1 MKPVLPLIVLL
12 LSAVAAAANPTVPWP
27 RGAHAA
33 IVLTYDD
40 AVPSDLTVAIPQLDR
55 ANLKGTFFLMGKA
68 MHAED
73 LPRWHAAAASGHELA
88 NHTVNHPCYRGTYDM
103 PPQYN
108 SESYSVDTLLSEI
121 NVMNILLTAI
131 DGQPKHAFGTPCAQT
146 KVGGRSD
153 KDVNKDAEKKDY
165 IGPLKAS
172 GLASY
177 IRDPAV
183 PVVDQQANQ
192 KTDSKPSSEASS
204 ETSSATTSPVPK
216 VSNAAFVG
224 SSGAEMIAWV
234 KEVEK
239 SEGVGVIVFHGV
251 GGDYLS
257 VSAEAHQQLLDYLV
271 AHRAEIWTAS
281 YSEAMDY
288 VVKHAR

>member
-12 LSAVAAAANPTVPWP
+12 LSVVAAAANPPFTWP
-27 RGAHAA
+27 HGEHAA

-73 LPRWHAAAASGHELA
+73 LPRWRAAAAAGHELA
-88 NHTVNHPCYRGTYDM
+88 NHTINHPCYRGTYDM

-108 SESYSVDTLLSEI
+108 SEGYSVDTLLSEI

-146 KVGGRSD
+146 RVGGGSD
-153 KDVNKDAEKKDY
+153 KDVDKDAEKKDY

-183 PVVDQQANQ
+183 PVVDQKTNQ
-192 KTDSKPSSEASS
+192 KTDSKPSPEANS

-216 VSNAAFVG
+216 VSNTAFVG
-224 SSGAEMIAWV
+224 SSGAEMIAWI

-239 SEGVGVIVFHGV
+239 SEGVGIIVFHGV

-257 VSAEAHQQLLDYLV
+257 VSAEAHQQLLDYLA
-271 AHRAEIWTAS
+271 AHRAEIWTAP
-281 YSEAMDY
+281 YSEEMDY
-288 VVKHAR
+288 VVKHAH

>member
-1 MKPVLPLIVLL
+1 MKHLLALIVLL
-12 LSAVAAAANPTVPWP
+12 LSTVAAAVDPPFAWP
-27 RGAHAA
+27 HGQHAA

-40 AVPSDLTVAIPQLDR
+40 AVPSDLAIVIPQLDR
-55 ANLKGTFFLMGKA
+55 AGLKGTFFLMGKA

-73 LPRWHAAAASGHELA
+73 LPRWRAAAASGHELA
-88 NHTVNHPCYRGTYDM
+88 NHTINHPCNRGTYDM

-146 KVGGRSD
+146 KVGVGSD
-153 KDVNKDAEKKDY
+153 KDVDKEAERKDY

-177 IRDPAV
+177 IRDPAIPIV
-183 PVVDQQANQ
+183 NG
-192 KTDSKPSSEASS
+192 KTDSK
-204 ETSSATTSPVPK
+204 TSSATSSPVPK
-216 VSNAAFVG
+216 FSDTAFVG

-257 VSAEAHQQLLDYLV
+257 VSSEAHQQLLDYLA
-271 AHRAEIWTAS
+271 AHRAEIWTAP
-281 YSEAMDY
+281 YTETMDY
-288 VVKHAR
+288 VVKRAR

>member
-1 MKPVLPLIVLL
+1 MKHLLALTVLL
-12 LSAVAAAANPTVPWP
+12 LSAAAAAVDPSFTWLH
-27 RGAHAA
+27 GQHAA

-68 MHAED
+68 THVED
-73 LPRWHAAAASGHELA
+73 LPRWRAAAASGHELA
-88 NHTVNHPCYRGTYDM
+88 NHTINHPCNRGTYDM
-103 PPQYN
+103 PAPYY
-108 SESYSVDTLLSEI
+108 SENYTVETLLTEI
-121 NVMNILLTAI
+121 RVMNMLLTAI

-146 KVGGRSD
+146 KAGGGVD
-153 KDVNKDAEKKDY
+153 KDAEKKDY

-177 IRDPAV
+177 IRDPAI
-183 PVVDQQANQ
+183 PVI
-192 KTDSKPSSEASS
+192 S
-204 ETSSATTSPVPK
+204 SPVPK
-216 VSNAAFVG
+216 FSGTAFVG

-257 VSAEAHQQLLDYLV
+257 VSAEAHQQLLDYLA
-271 AHRAEIWTAS
+271 AHRAEIWTAP
-281 YSEAMDY
+281 YTEAMDY

>member
-1 MKPVLPLIVLL
+1 LALTVLL
-12 LSAVAAAANPTVPWP
+12 LSTAAAAADPAFAWP
-27 RGAHAA
+27 HGQHAA

-40 AVPSDLTVAIPQLDR
+40 AVPSDLAVAIPQLDR

-68 MHAED
+68 MHAGD
-73 LPRWHAAAASGHELA
+73 LPRWRAAAASGHELA
-88 NHTVNHPCYRGTYDM
+88 NHTINHPCNRGIYDM

-108 SESYSVDTLLSEI
+108 SESYSVQTLLSEI

-146 KVGGRSD
+146 KVGGQ
-153 KDVNKDAEKKDY
+153 DY
-165 IGPLKAS
+165 IGPLQAS
-172 GLASY
+172 GLVTY

-183 PVVDQQANQ
+183 PVVTQKANQ
-192 KTDSKPSSEASS
+192 KTDSKLSSEASS
-204 ETSSATTSPVPK
+204 ETSSAASSPVPK
-216 VSNAAFVG
+216 FSGTAFAG

-257 VSAEAHQQLLDYLV
+257 VSADAHQQLLDYLA
-271 AHRAEIWTAS
+271 AHRVEIWTAP
-281 YSEAMDY
+281 YTEAMDY
-288 VVKHAR
+288 VVKHAH

>member
-1 MKPVLPLIVLL
+1 MQHSLALIVLA
-12 LSAVAAAANPTVPWP
+12 LSAVATAEDPALTWP
-27 RGAHAA
+27 HGQHAA

-40 AVPSDLTVAIPQLDR
+40 AVPSDLAVVMPQLDH
-55 ANLKGTFFLMGKA
+55 AGIKGTFFLMGKA
-68 MHAED
+68 MRAED
-73 LPRWHAAAASGHELA
+73 LPRWRAAASSGHELA
-88 NHTVNHPCYRGTYDM
+88 NHTINHPCYRGTYDM
-103 PPQYN
+103 PPQYT
-108 SESYSVDTLLSEI
+108 SESYSVETLLSEI
-121 NVMNILLTAI
+121 NVMNVLLTAI

-146 KVGGRSD
+146 KVGGAME
-153 KDVNKDAEKKDY
+153 KDAEKQDY
-165 IGPLKAS
+165 LVPLKAS
-172 GLASY
+172 GLVSY

-183 PVVDQQANQ
+183 PVV
-192 KTDSKPSSEASS
+192 PS
-204 ETSSATTSPVPK
+204 TTRSATPRFSGT
-216 VSNAAFVG
+216 AFVG

-239 SEGVGVIVFHGV
+239 SGGVGVIVFHGV

-257 VSAEAHQQLLDYLV
+257 VSAEAHQQLLDYLA

>member
-1 MKPVLPLIVLL
+1 MRHLWALTVFL
-12 LSAVAAAANPTVPWP
+12 LSAAAAAVDPPFTWP
-27 RGAHAA
+27 HGEHAA

-40 AVPSDLTVAIPQLDR
+40 AVPSDLTIAIPQLDR

-68 MHAED
+68 MHADD
-73 LPRWHAAAASGHELA
+73 LPRWRAAAASGHELA
-88 NHTVNHPCYRGTYDM
+88 NHTINHPCYRGTYDM

-131 DGQPKHAFGTPCAQT
+131 DGRPKHAFGTPCAQT
-146 KVGGRSD
+146 KVGGGSG
-153 KDVNKDAEKKDY
+153 KDVDKDAEKKDY

-177 IRDPAV
+177 IRDPAIL
-183 PVVDQQANQ
+183 VVSQETNQKSNQ
-192 KTDSKPSSEASS
+192 KTDSKPSPEASS
-204 ETSSATTSPVPK
+204 ETSSPVPK
-216 VSNAAFVG
+216 FSNTAFVG

-257 VSAEAHQQLLDYLV
+257 VSAEAHQQLLDYLA
-271 AHRAEIWTAS
+271 AHRTEIWTAP

-288 VVKHAR
+288 VVKHER

>member
-1 MKPVLPLIVLL
+1 MKRSLALIVLA
-12 LSAVAAAANPTVPWP
+12 LSALAAAEDPAFTWP
-27 RGAHAA
+27 HGEHAA

-40 AVPSDLTVAIPQLDR
+40 AVPSDLTVVIPQLDH
-55 ANLKGTFFLMGKA
+55 AGIKGTFFLMGKA

-73 LPRWHAAAASGHELA
+73 LPRWRAAAASGHELA
-88 NHTVNHPCYRGTYDM
+88 NHTINHPCYRGTYDM
-103 PPQYN
+103 PPQYT
-108 SESYSVDTLLSEI
+108 SENYSVETLLSEI

-146 KVGGRSD
+146 KVGGATE
-153 KDVNKDAEKKDY
+153 KDAEKQDY
-165 IGPLKAS
+165 LAPLKAS
-172 GLASY
+172 GLVSY

-183 PVVDQQANQ
+183 PVVTSA
-192 KTDSKPSSEASS
+192 
-204 ETSSATTSPVPK
+204 TSSATPK
-216 VSNAAFVG
+216 FSGTAFVG

-234 KEVEK
+234 KEAEK
-239 SEGVGVIVFHGV
+239 AEGVSVIVFHGV

-257 VSAEAHQQLLDYLV
+257 VSAEAHQQLLDYLA

-281 YSEAMDY
+281 YSETMDY

>member
-1 MKPVLPLIVLL
+1 MRHLFALILLTWIVLL
-12 LSAVAAAANPTVPWP
+12 LSVGAAAAEPPSVPAFTWP
-27 RGAHAA
+27 HGEHAA

-40 AVPSDLTVAIPQLDR
+40 AVPSDLTVVIPQLDR
-55 ANLKGTFFLMGKA
+55 AGLKGTFFLMGKA

-73 LPRWHAAAASGHELA
+73 LPRWRAAVASGHELA
-88 NHTVNHPCYRGTYDM
+88 NHTINHPCNRGTYDM
-103 PPQYN
+103 PVPYN
-108 SESYSVDTLLSEI
+108 SENYTVETLLTEI
-121 NVMNILLTAI
+121 KVMNILLTAI

-146 KVGGRSD
+146 KVGGGSE
-153 KDVNKDAEKKDY
+153 KDAEMKDY

-183 PVVDQQANQ
+183 AVV
-192 KTDSKPSSEASS
+192 S
-204 ETSSATTSPVPK
+204 SPVPK
-216 VSNAAFVG
+216 FSGIGFVG

-257 VSAEAHQQLLDYLV
+257 VSAEAHQQLLDYLA
-271 AHRAEIWTAS
+271 AHRAEIWTAP

-288 VVKHAR
+288 VVKHAH